1 MPRNPISDLRDSVLR
16 ADACASHPPVARSRS
31 IEEAALWAETV
42 EKCPHDR
49 RVEHLR
55 WLARNDLFFLVRH
68 ILLSGTYLDHQWV
81 FDRATE
87 VQEAPDNHLD
97 FWSRGGFKS
106 TLITF
111 GKTIQDILID
121 PEVTFGI
128 FSHTRPIAKQ
138 FLRQIK
144 VEFENNDRLKELFSD
159 VLWEQPK
166 LEAPKWAEDDGLIV
180 KRRGNPKE
188 STVEAWGLTDGQPTS
203 KHFKKLIYDDVIEE
217 RAVTGPDMI
226 DKVTKMWEQSLN
238 LAATDPI
245 SFRVAGTFYD
255 EGDTYHVMMNRKFG
269 IPRIRPIVADGKSLL
284 LSEEGLSKK
293 KQAMSPRTFAMQILL
308 DPSEAAKE
316 SGFRSEWIQTYK
328 TVPNIRSMNKYVL
341 VDPAGDSIK
350 TDSQCAMWVI
360 GLNYDKRKYLLDGVL
375 DKLNLAE
382 RGDHLFRLMREYDPV
397 LKCGYEKHAMQADI
411 DYFKEKMDREN
422 FRFTIIALGTNQLS
436 KDNKIYERL
445 VPEFREG
452 MILFPENGIK
462 YTQKSGKQIDLIE
475 RFVRMEY
482 TPFPFTR
489 YKDGLDALALLKD
502 PELNI
507 VYPKAYGQ
515 GEAGRRF
522 GDSEFGDNGGGGSWL
537 SE

>member
-1 MPRNPISDLRDSVLR
+1 MARDPISELRDSVLR
-16 ADACASHPPVARSRS
+16 AGACASHPPLARSRS

-42 EKCPHDR
+42 QKCPQDR
-49 RVEHLR
+49 RIDHLR
-55 WLARNDLFFLVRH
+55 WLARNDLFFLLVH
-68 ILLSGTYLDHQWV
+68 LLNAKFLEHQWY
-81 FDRATE
+81 FDRCAE
-87 VQEAPDNHLD
+87 VQQDPDCHLD
-97 FWSRGGFKS
+97 FWSRGGGKS
-106 TLITF
+106 TIITY

-144 VEFENNDRLKELFSD
+144 SEFEKNELLYQLFPEI
-159 VLWEQPK
+159 LYEQPK

-180 KRRGNPKE
+180 KRKGNPKE

-203 KHFKKLIYDDVIEE
+203 KHFSHLIYDDVIEE

-238 LAATDPI
+238 LSATDPI
-245 SFRVAGTFYD
+245 KFRVAGTFYD
-255 EGDTYHVMMNRKFG
+255 EGDTYHVMMERKFG
-269 IPRIRPIVADGKSLL
+269 TVRKRPIVANGLSLL

-308 DPSEAAKE
+308 DPTEATKE
-316 SGFRSEWIQTYK
+316 AGFRVEWLQRYK
-328 TVPNIRSMNKYVL
+328 TIPNIRSLNKYIV

-360 GLNYDKRKYLLDGVL
+360 GLNFDKRKYVLDGAL
-375 DKLNLAE
+375 DKMNLSE
-382 RGDHLFRLMREYDPV
+382 RGDHLFRLIREYDSV
-397 LKCGYEKHAMQADI
+397 LKVGYEKFAMQADV
-411 DYFKEKMDREN
+411 DYLKERMDREN
-422 FRFTIIALGTNQLS
+422 FRFTIIPLGSNQMK

-445 VPEFREG
+445 VPEFRG
-452 MILFPENGIK
+452 GLILLPENGIK
-462 YTQKSGKQIDLIE
+462 FTQKSGKQIDLIE
-475 RFVRMEY
+475 YFIEKEY

-489 YKDGLDALALLKD
+489 YKDGLDSMALLKD

-507 VYPKAYGQ
+507 VYPRGYGQ
-515 GEAGRRF
+515 GEGGRK
-522 GDSEFGDNGGGGSWL
+522 FGDNDFGDGGGSSWL